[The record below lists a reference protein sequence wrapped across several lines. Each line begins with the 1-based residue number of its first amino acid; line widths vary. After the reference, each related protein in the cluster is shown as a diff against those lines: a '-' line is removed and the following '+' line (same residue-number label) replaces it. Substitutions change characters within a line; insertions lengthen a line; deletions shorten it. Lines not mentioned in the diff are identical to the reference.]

1 MLTIKEKREHTLA
14 YHLLTLPAVLLSGFV
29 ILIPAVQTIYAAF
42 TEWNGV
48 SATKTWV
55 GLQNFR
61 ELATDWMFWRA
72 VVNNFKW
79 TVIFLT
85 IPVLIAMIAAVL
97 MARYRIGFKSYQ
109 TIYLIPYLLAPTT
122 NAIIWLNIIFSPNA
136 GLVGYFQQLGW
147 DVTSPLG
154 NMQTAL
160 YGVAA
165 VDIWHY
171 WGYLTVVF
179 LAALRQTPQDQLESA
194 RLDGANGWQTF
205 RYIYLPSIAPTVLMM
220 LVFIVIY
227 SFMTYDYIYL
237 LTSGGPAH
245 ATEVLSTYARSL
257 AFSAFKF
264 GKASAVALVMGV
276 FGSVAAFFYTWFS
289 RKEALA

>member
-1 MLTIKEKREHTLA
+1 MIKVKSRRQSTLG
-14 YHLLTLPAVLLSGFV
+14 YHLLSLPAIVLSAVVVLS
-29 ILIPAVQTIYAAF
+29 PAIQTIYIAF
-42 TEWNGV
+42 TDWNGV
-48 SATKTWV
+48 SKEKTWV
-55 GLQNFR
+55 GLRNFI
-61 ELATDWMFWRA
+61 EISQDWVFWQA
-72 VVNNFKW
+72 VRNNFIW
-79 TVIFLT
+79 MVIFLT
-85 IPVLIAMIAAVL
+85 IPVLIAMLAAVL

-109 TIYLIPYLLAPTT
+109 TIYLVPYLLAPTT
-122 NAIIWLNIIFSPNA
+122 NAVIWLNIIFSPNA
-136 GLVGYFQQLGW
+136 GLVGFLQSLGM
-147 DVTSPLG
+147 DITSPLG
-154 NMQTAL
+154 NMGTAL

-179 LAALRQTPQDQLESA
+179 LAALRQTPTDQLESA

-205 RYIYLPSIAPTVLMM
+205 RYIYLPSIRPTVLMM
-220 LVFIVIY
+220 LVFITIY

-264 GKASAVALVMGV
+264 GKASAVSLVMGL

-289 RKEALA
+289 RKETLS

>member
-1 MLTIKEKREHTLA
+1 LIKLKSKRERTFV
-14 YHLLTLPAVLLSGFV
+14 YHLLSLPAICLSAV
-29 ILIPAVQTIYAAF
+29 VVLIPAIQTVYSAF
-42 TEWNGV
+42 TKWNGI
-48 SATKTWV
+48 SSKKTWI
-55 GLQNFR
+55 GLQNFI
-61 ELATDWMFWRA
+61 ELSQDWVFWRA
-72 VVNNFKW
+72 VRNNFIW
-79 TVIFLT
+79 TLIFLS
-85 IPVLIAMIAAVL
+85 IPVLIAMVAAVL
-97 MARYRIGFKSYQ
+97 MARYRVGFKTYQ
-109 TIYLIPYLLAPTT
+109 TIYLVPYLLAPTT
-122 NAIIWLNIIFSPNA
+122 NAVIWLNIIFSPNA
-136 GLVGYFQQLGW
+136 GVVGYLQSLGM
-147 DVTSPLG
+147 DITSPLG
-154 NMQTAL
+154 NMGTAL

-205 RYIYLPSIAPTVLMM
+205 RYIYFPSILPTVLMM
-220 LVFIVIY
+220 MVFIVIY

-264 GKASAVALVMGV
+264 GKAAAVSLVMGL
-276 FGSVAAFFYTWFS
+276 FGSVAAFFYTWLS
-289 RKEALA
+289 RKETLA